1 MTLSVRGC
9 EGWVDGPPEVTA
21 DTVWPSRAHLTASP
35 TTPPPCCGL
44 GTRSGAPA
52 PGASPIRTLR
62 AEGSRDPASST
73 AAPTP
78 ISGLAGET
86 GPPRQPEP
94 TSCARARR
102 GPSNRL
108 SRRSRP
114 PPRER
119 FWFRSSPTSTCEVI
133 WGLMGYFALT
143 TPGRGTRKQG
153 FLPRPR
159 VAQPRM
165 ARPLLHAANVGD
177 CREVSEQKVTGRPV
191 LLCPRGL
198 RRARGLTPRSFHSF
212 MCLLLHILLNLSE

>member
-1 MTLSVRGC
+1 MLL
-9 EGWVDGPPEVTA
+9 PP
-21 DTVWPSRAHLTASP
+21 
-35 TTPPPCCGL
+35 G
-44 GTRSGAPA
+44 PA
-52 PGASPIRTLR
+52 PSACSVQKEAG
-62 AEGSRDPASST
+62 
-73 AAPTP
+73 TP
-78 ISGLAGET
+78 HH
-86 GPPRQPEP
+86 PRQPP
-94 TSCARARR
+94 PPSAGSLGRRGLRDSRSRPRVRARR
-102 GPSNRL
+102 GPGNRL

-191 LLCPRGL
+191 RLCPRGL